1 MKKKFRKNISYAI
14 WLDHKKAII
23 VSRDK
28 KGIVS
33 SETILSTIEPRE
45 RFSGETTNK
54 IRYQKTTLDVS
65 KKMENKDHEQMHHY
79 LKNVMTNISAE
90 AIFLMLIGPAEA
102 KYDLHRVIAKK
113 KSLAHIPQEIKTTG
127 KLTVD
132 AIAELLRIR
141 ISTKIT
147 HAEKE

>member
-14 WLDHKKAII
+14 WLDHAKAII
-23 VSRDK
+23 VNRDK
-28 KGIVS
+28 KGVVS
-33 SETILSTIEPRE
+33 SETILSEIEPRE
-45 RFSGETTNK
+45 RFSGETTSK
-54 IRYQKTTLDVS
+54 IRFQKTTLNAS
-65 KKMENKDHEQMHHY
+65 KKMQNKDHEQMHHY
-79 LKNVMTNISAE
+79 LKNVITHISTE
-90 AIFLMLIGPAEA
+90 AIFLLIMGPAEA

-113 KSLAHIPQEIKTTG
+113 KSLVHIPQEIKTTG

-141 ISTKIT
+141 ISTKIK